1 MTTSFRI
8 AIDSLAYGQAGI
20 GRTPEGKVVF
30 VPKTAP
36 GDLVEVEL
44 TRETSSY
51 SEGIVTSI
59 IEPQR
64 QPVLT
69 PTPAVSVPGCI

>member
-1 MTTSFRI
+1 MADLMTTSFRI

-36 GDLVEVEL
+36 GDLN
-44 TRETSSY
+44 RS
-51 SEGIVTSI
+51 
-59 IEPQR
+59 
-64 QPVLT
+64 
-69 PTPAVSVPGCI
+69 

>member
-1 MTTSFRI
+1 MPYALSTQQHTTKTKQVKRMADLMTTSFRI

-51 SEGIVTSI
+51 S
-59 IEPQR
+59 
-64 QPVLT
+64 
-69 PTPAVSVPGCI
+69 